1 MTFSDLLI
9 QNNPTLAAILYPML
23 IGLIIGA
30 TVVLFNK
37 QVIGKLVKKLLDDKI
52 HSEGSAKT
60 LDELG
65 FGKSRMLKFLLRDGT
80 TLRKVVKTAEGGEAG
95 AAARY
100 YIPQDCAY
108 INREDHFQSDI
119 SVKLGSSVI
128 TVVIAIVMFIAL
140 TFIMMTVIPD
150 LIQMLKNAINAPK
163 S

>member
-1 MTFSDLLI
+1 MTFSDILI
-9 QNNPTLAAILYPML
+9 QNDPTLAAILYPML

-30 TVVLFNK
+30 IVVLFNK

-65 FGKSRMLKFLLRDGT
+65 FGKSRILKFLLRDGT
-80 TLRKVVKTAEGGEAG
+80 TLRKVVKTAEGSEAG
-95 AAARY
+95 APARY

-108 INREDHFQSDI
+108 RAEVTYNPD
-119 SVKLGSSVI
+119 GSSVI

-150 LIQMLKNAINAPK
+150 LIQMLKNAINGPK

>member
-1 MTFSDLLI
+1 MTFSDILI

-23 IGLIIGA
+23 VGLIIGA

-80 TLRKVVKTAEGGEAG
+80 TLSGEAG

-108 INREDHFQSDI
+108 RAEVTYNPD
-119 SVKLGSSVI
+119 GSSVI

>member
-1 MTFSDLLI
+1 MTFSDILI

-65 FGKSRMLKFLLRDGT
+65 FGKSRMLKFLLR
-80 TLRKVVKTAEGGEAG
+80 KVVKTAEGGEAG

-108 INREDHFQSDI
+108 RAEVTYNPD
-119 SVKLGSSVI
+119 GSSVI

-150 LIQMLKNAINAPK
+150 LIQMLKNAIDAPK

>member
-1 MTFSDLLI
+1 MTFSDILI

-23 IGLIIGA
+23 TGLIIGVI
-30 TVVLFNK
+30 VVLFNK

-65 FGKSRMLKFLLRDGT
+65 FVKNKILKFLLRDGT
-80 TLRKVVKTAEGGEAG
+80 TLRKVVKIAEDSESG
-95 AAARY
+95 APARY

-108 INREDHFQSDI
+108 RAEVTYNPD
-119 SVKLGSSVI
+119 GSSVI

-150 LIQMLKNAINAPK
+150 LIQMLKNAINGPK

>member
-1 MTFSDLLI
+1 MTFSDILI

-80 TLRKVVKTAEGGEAG
+80 TCTLSRDSGCRSTEPTFRRSRLIRRK
-95 AAARY
+95 
-100 YIPQDCAY
+100 
-108 INREDHFQSDI
+108 
-119 SVKLGSSVI
+119 
-128 TVVIAIVMFIAL
+128 
-140 TFIMMTVIPD
+140 
-150 LIQMLKNAINAPK
+150 
-163 S
+163 

>member
-1 MTFSDLLI
+1 MTFSDILI
-9 QNNPTLAAILYPML
+9 QDNPTLAAILYPML

-95 AAARY
+95 AAAKVLHPAGLRIPGRGDLQSRRLVGDHRCNCHRY
-100 YIPQDCAY
+100 VHCA
-108 INREDHFQSDI
+108 DI
-119 SVKLGSSVI
+119 YHDDGHSRPDTDAEKRNQRSEILNSSL
-128 TVVIAIVMFIAL
+128 F
-140 TFIMMTVIPD
+140 
-150 LIQMLKNAINAPK
+150 
-163 S
+163 

>member
-1 MTFSDLLI
+1 MTFSDILI
-9 QNNPTLAAILYPML
+9 QDNPTLAAILYPML

-30 TVVLFNK
+30 TIVLFNK

-65 FGKSRMLKFLLRDGT
+65 FGKSRILKFLLRDGT
-80 TLRKVVKTAEGGEAG
+80 TLRKVVKTAEGGEGGEAG

-108 INREDHFQSDI
+108 RAEVTYNPD
-119 SVKLGSSVI
+119 GSSVV